1 MYPMDRMKVTYEAM
15 LGLAAEMVLDD
26 AVRRFNKERIQQEID
41 QALAAGDK
49 DTFRRLAEQ
58 WKALSRK

>member
-1 MYPMDRMKVTYEAM
+1 MDKMKLTYEAM

-26 AVRRFNKERIQQEID
+26 AVRRFNKERIQVAID
-41 QALAAGDK
+41 QSLAAGDE

-58 WKALSRK
+58 WNALSQD